1 MEKPQDQDVAR
12 RHNGLR
18 WLRKILFTF
27 WICRILLLVLMGV
40 AQVASVYWISQEVNM
55 KGAVLASL
63 IVTVLFAVLCIS
75 SDAVSMLLLGRDA
88 LEPRAFLV
96 MQGVE
101 TTLWTGV
108 IVVQI
113 TAAISTSTKSRSFL
127 TWLISGVL

>member
-1 MEKPQDQDVAR
+1 
-12 RHNGLR
+12 
-18 WLRKILFTF
+18 
-27 WICRILLLVLMGV
+27 MGV